1 MSKDNYYYNL
11 RCPIIIKNVI
21 NANVRQQKNV
31 QESVYQVRVEPGFRG
46 REWPC
51 AKEKSLKQ
59 K

>member
-1 MSKDNYYYNL
+1 M
-11 RCPIIIKNVI
+11 

-31 QESVYQVRVEPGFRG
+31 QENVNQERAEAGFRG